1 MALPDWRKYTEHSD
15 VGIKTTSVFQSFA
28 VTTSRG
34 PMAVRSMLSAYELA
48 LLYALAKDSYTG
60 AGEIIDGGP
69 LLGLSTYAM
78 ARGLAA
84 NERRLSK
91 QHRIYSFD
99 LFLAR
104 DMGWH
109 VEGSD
114 SGAGSVLDRFLEI
127 NREYLDSISISA
139 GDLLDMRWDGRPIEV
154 LFIDVAKTWDLNSW
168 TLRSWYPALIPGRSI
183 VVHQDYVYFNQY
195 WVALTMAWL
204 SEYFD
209 RSEEVFGATVC
220 FLNRSP
226 IPAEKL
232 NVNLAALPLTDKV
245 RLMEQAMRA
254 SSPSAAEV
262 LKCGLAYCMVEHGEI
277 QEARN
282 ILGSVRPVAGPD
294 LETDFSGIAASNLQ
308 IVSMIIE
315 KRTVQAVEAR

>member
-1 MALPDWRKYTEHSD
+1 
-15 VGIKTTSVFQSFA
+15 
-28 VTTSRG
+28 
-34 PMAVRSMLSAYELA
+34 MLSAYELA
-48 LLYALAKDSYTG
+48 LLYALAKDWYTG
-60 AGEIIDGGP
+60 AGEMIDGGP

-78 ARGLAA
+78 ARGLAE
-84 NERRLSK
+84 NQRPVSTRR
-91 QHRIYSFD
+91 RIYSFD

-109 VEGSD
+109 AEGSD
-114 SGAGSVLDRFLEI
+114 SGTGSVLDRFVEI

-139 GDLLDMRWDGRPIEV
+139 GDLLDMGWDGKPIEV
-154 LFIDVAKTWDLNSW
+154 LFIDVAKSWDLNAW
-168 TLRSWYPALIPGRSI
+168 TLRNWYPALIPGQSM

-204 SEYFD
+204 SEYFE
-209 RSEEVFGATVC
+209 RCEEVFGATVC

-232 NVNLAALPLTDKV
+232 NANLAALPLSDKV
-245 RLMEQAMRA
+245 RLMEQAIRA

-262 LKCGLAYCMVEHGEI
+262 LKCGLAYCLVEHGEI

-282 ILGSVRPVAGPD
+282 ILCSVRPAAGPD
-294 LETDFSGIAASNLQ
+294 LETDFSGIAASNVQ
-308 IVSMIIE
+308 IVSEIIDR
-315 KRTVQAVEAR
+315 RTVQPVEA